1 MKKTVMVHIDGLS
14 NHSLDDRGTRTLLEA
29 ARTPHLDDLAQHG
42 ELGRL
47 GVPNESRPFVGELA
61 LLALLGY
68 DTKKFYSGPGTFES
82 ISLEVTLDS
91 HDVAFLCDFVT
102 VRAEEGWG
110 EGKKLGPS
118 LLLDDISAEG
128 LELEDARELLDT
140 INDQLVSENIQFYK
154 GHHSRHLMVWVG
166 GHAKIR
172 SWNPQQVLGQ
182 SLGAVLPS
190 GDGAKTLHELMEAS
204 RVILQHHPINQERM
218 TAGLKPLN
226 CLWLWGAGKPVEMPL
241 LNERWPIT
249 GSVLSPSGSY
259 RGVGIAS
266 GLQAATVDDQEE
278 QESEKF
284 QRLAKM
290 AVVGTEKQNF
300 VCLHVPFSKELRPI
314 KESDSS
320 TRYQEYLQ
328 CLDEHV
334 IGTLRDFCAGSE
346 DAQLFVVCTSDSRQE
361 SQTAKPVVPYVL
373 YDGQNVGEG
382 HSGVAFNEQEAAHH
396 PLRNASTFLA
406 RFFGN
411 A

>member
-1 MKKTVMVHIDGLS
+1 MKKTVMVHIDGLP
-14 NHSLDDRGTRTLLEA
+14 NHSFDDRGKRTLWEV
-29 ARTPHLDDLAQHG
+29 ARTPHLDELTQHG

-47 GVPNESRPFVGELA
+47 GVPNETRPFVGELA

-68 DTKKFYSGPGTFES
+68 DTKKFYSGPGAFES

-91 HDVAFLCDFVT
+91 HDVAFLCDLVT
-102 VRAEEGWG
+102 LRAEEGWG
-110 EGKKLGPS
+110 DAKKLGPS

-128 LELEDARELLDT
+128 LELDDARELLDT

-154 GHHSRHLMVWVG
+154 GHHSRHLMVWVA

-172 SWNPQQVLGQ
+172 SWNPQEVLGQ
-182 SLGAVLPS
+182 SLDAYLPV

-204 RVILQHHPINQERM
+204 RVILQHHPFNQERV

-226 CLWLWGAGKPVEMPL
+226 CLWLWGAGKPVELPL

-249 GSVLSPSGSY
+249 GSVVSPSGSY

-266 GLQAATVDDQEE
+266 GLQTAIVDGQEE
-278 QESEKF
+278 YDPDKF

-290 AVVGTEKQNF
+290 AVACTEKQNF
-300 VCLHVPFSKELRPI
+300 VCLHILFSEALRPI
-314 KESDSS
+314 RESTTS
-320 TRYQEYLQ
+320 TRYVEYLQ
-328 CLDEHV
+328 CLDEHL
-334 IGTLRDFCAGSE
+334 IQTLRTFCTGTE
-346 DAQLFVVCTSDSRQE
+346 NVQLLVVCTSSSRQE
-361 SQTAKPVVPYVL
+361 TETAKPVAPYVL
-373 YDGQNVGEG
+373 YNGQNVGED

-406 RFFGN
+406 RSFGK